1 MQNYIE
7 GFDKMKKNNEVNINS
22 NEIEKICPAGFAKSI
37 FAYLIDAAIVI
48 ICIFLSYLSLTDYF
62 VNKFDV
68 VNAKIEGRSFY
79 EDSGLVFFDENNA
92 VRSYLNLS
100 DVYDE
105 NSTPYFQILEEKVWY
120 YYVEFLPLDTRCD
133 FSEISETKNQDVAKN
148 YVYKT
153 IYSISDDGSGN
164 KYFEPSKKEDG
175 TLDFSKEPVLKASYQ
190 EGVKNKDN
198 TILVELLD
206 AFNNSESGYY
216 TKALNNLTDKQN
228 YIVSRINRINNA
240 QFYTLLPG
248 SIVFPTVFFILIPLI
263 NKKGRTLGKMMFKL
277 ELVSSVDNKPAKL
290 WQKFVHYGFIL
301 AYWLL
306 ILVSKVWI
314 IMILAI
320 FASIIDYMVRILNR
334 KFQSFH
340 DIAAHTIVIDTKKTE
355 YKVLIND
362 EVITDEED
370 VNQSWEDAYIHKAS
384 KAKKEAEEDE
394 RLYKILDM
402 STLEES
408 NKVKEEWRKEDN
420 KEDSNDKK

>member
-1 MQNYIE
+1 MKS
-7 GFDKMKKNNEVNINS
+7 DKNININS
-22 NEIEKICPAGFAKSI
+22 NEIEKICPANFTKSI

-48 ICIFLSYLSLTDYF
+48 VCIFLSYLCLTDYF
-62 VNKFDV
+62 VNKYDV

-100 DVYDE
+100 DVYDADG
-105 NSTPYFQILEEKVWY
+105 NPYFEILEQKVWY
-120 YYVEFLPLDTRCD
+120 YYVEFLPTDTRTD
-133 FSEISETKNQDVAKN
+133 FSVIGETKNQDVAKE
-148 YVYKT
+148 YVYKN
-153 IYSISDDGSGN
+153 IYSINSDGTGN
-164 KYFEPSKKEDG
+164 KYYEPPKNEDG
-175 TLDFSKEPVLKASYQ
+175 TLDFSSEPVLKENYV
-190 EGVKNKDN
+190 EGVKNKEN
-198 TILVELLD
+198 TVLVELLD

-216 TKALNNLTDKQN
+216 TKALNNLTNEQD
-228 YIVSRINRINNA
+228 YIVSRINKINNA

-248 SIVFPTVFFILIPLI
+248 SIIFPTVFFMVIPLI

-277 ELVSSVDNKPAKL
+277 EVISTIDNKSAQL
-290 WQKFVHYGFIL
+290 WQKFVHYGIIL

-306 ILVSKVWI
+306 ILVSKIWI

-334 KFQSFH
+334 KFQSLH
-340 DIAAHTIVIDTKKTE
+340 DIVARTIVIDTKKTE
-355 YKVLIND
+355 YKVLID
-362 EVITDEED
+362 DKVVTEED
-370 VNQSWEDAYIHKAS
+370 DQNKSWEDAYIHKAS
-384 KAKKEAEEDE
+384 KTKKETEEDE

-420 KEDSNDKK
+420 QENNDK